1 MNREEGEKRRNLRE
15 IQKRLNRKKKTEIG
29 KEERNDNEK
38 EKKRKKRK
46 RKRTDDLNFNLNF
59 SPLHCR
65 LLVYSVG
72 WTKDP
77 EAT

>member
-38 EKKRKKRK
+38 EKKRKKGK
-46 RKRTDDLNFNLNF
+46 GKEQTI
-59 SPLHCR
+59 
-65 LLVYSVG
+65 
-72 WTKDP
+72 
-77 EAT
+77 